1 MSLMTIASLTI
12 HDVKNQLAHIAGAA
26 EIRGDEATL
35 QAMLSAS
42 EMLSRLLIFFRTEHE
57 TLPIHINSCSPEE
70 LVTELTINHI
80 QKPDILIQSETSASP
95 VFWMYDEVLIRMVLV
110 NALQNAL
117 RYAQHQ
123 IVISA
128 KQVGAFLEI
137 SVHDDGPGFPV
148 SFIEE
153 DEPISHVSLHG
164 TGLGLLLARRI
175 AALHKNDH
183 HHGEIQLLN
192 QHGAL
197 FILRLPA

>member
-70 LVTELTINHI
+70 
-80 QKPDILIQSETSASP
+80 
-95 VFWMYDEVLIRMVLV
+95 LV